1 MRPFYE
7 RISLTT
13 LQWLLWI
20 FSALIMFVTYISEDG
35 VAIAGCWA
43 VLNGTFLAAVM
54 YMNILV
60 LYPRFYE
67 RGKKGLYFFWVAVLI
82 LGISPIRAIISW
94 TVFDYALMKVPEKL
108 TYVWFLNSF
117 LSSLF
122 AYVMSLI
129 FRIAIAYFTLKKE
142 AEEIM
147 LQKTQAELN
156 ILKSQVQPHF
166 LFNTLNNI
174 YYESYRESPRTALL
188 IERLS
193 EIMRY
198 FVDESPRQYVL
209 LATEIRFLEN
219 YMALEQIRI
228 RYGVHIRF
236 IKNCNPEWK
245 VPPMLLMTFVENI
258 FKHGIDKTSP
268 LNSVD
273 ISLKCEGS
281 YLHFLTR
288 NRLHQLGNQS
298 HTGFGIKNLGER
310 LRLLYG
316 QDYELTTYSDESHF
330 NAFLKFPLT

>member
-1 MRPFYE
+1 
-7 RISLTT
+7 
-13 LQWLLWI
+13 
-20 FSALIMFVTYISEDG
+20 MFVSYISEDG
-35 VAIAGCWA
+35 VVIAGCWA
-43 VLNGTFLAAVM
+43 VFNGVFLAIVM
-54 YMNILV
+54 YTNILV

-82 LGISPIRAIISW
+82 LGITPIRALVTW
-94 TVFDYALMKVPEKL
+94 TIFYYYLMKVPDKL

-117 LSSLF
+117 LSTVF

-129 FRIAIAYFTLKKE
+129 FRIAIAYFTLKKVT
-142 AEEIM
+142 EEIM

-156 ILKSQVQPHF
+156 LLKSQVQPHF

-198 FVDESPRQYVL
+198 FVDESPRQFVL

-236 IKNCNPEWK
+236 VKDCNPEWK

-281 YLHFLTR
+281 YLHFRTK
-288 NRLHQLGNQS
+288 NRLNPQEIEP

-310 LRLLYG
+310 LCLLYG
-316 QDYELTTYSDESHF
+316 KDYELSTYSDEANF